1 MLLDLPEKR
10 LNYIQNLSK
19 NYRLF
24 LLSNT
29 NNLHIKA
36 LRKKIGEKRWANFT
50 SLFNKIYLSHEIGF
64 RKPNKEAFQII
75 LNENSLKP
83 NNVLFIDDSPQ
94 HIEGAKNLNIQCHY
108 LLEGEEITD
117 LF

>member
-1 MLLDLPEKR
+1 M
-10 LNYIQNLSK
+10 
-19 NYRLF
+19 
-24 LLSNT
+24 
-29 NNLHIKA
+29 
-36 LRKKIGEKRWANFT
+36 
-50 SLFNKIYLSHEIGF
+50 KIYTLKEGETGLIF
-64 RKPNKEAFQII
+64 RSKRSNHHINFKII